1 MSNADED
8 CERSC
13 HRSNQNCHYGID
25 SGSTADGKDFRSSL
39 FESIKKIVETEKEAQ
54 RIKEEASKKAKS
66 ILERVEQTKEN
77 RRVYF
82 KGQLENRI
90 TSLKKEQKEANK
102 QQIVNIKVASE
113 EKVRKINSG
122 LNENMNKAV
131 EKVFEEIIKI

>member
-1 MSNADED
+1 ME
-8 CERSC
+8 
-13 HRSNQNCHYGID
+13 
-25 SGSTADGKDFRSSL
+25 

-54 RIKEEASKKAKS
+54 QIKEEASKKARS

-82 KGQLENRI
+82 KGQLENRVA
-90 TSLKKEQKEANK
+90 SLKKEQNEANK

-122 LNENMNKAV
+122 LNENMDKAV
-131 EKVFEEIIKI
+131 EKIFEEIIKI